1 MGIITPVIHSI
12 LPQKYRKYR
21 LIPTRD
27 GVSASVYLL
36 DDCYVLKLFEKETPA
51 LTIENEILLLS
62 KIDGLPLP
70 KIVDHFILN
79 GAHAI
84 VYTQIRG
91 KSIQEPADEHI
102 RQIALFLK
110 AFHIQSRH
118 ISIKHTERFARSK
131 LKKQI
136 DATGHP
142 KLQHYLPST
151 ELHLKKE
158 GVIHGDLFPD
168 NCKFVSGRLSGV
180 YDFSDICI
188 GDFHFDLA
196 VIAASWCFDKT
207 QPDPKKVEILLDYY
221 GSSIDRVTFYEY
233 IKYALLH
240 YTVQRL
246 VSKRDC
252 AILLGRLDNL
262 C

>member
-1 MGIITPVIHSI
+1 MGIITPVIDSI

-21 LIPTRD
+21 LIPTQD

-36 DDCYVLKLFEKETPA
+36 GNCYVLKLFEKETSA
-51 LTIENEILLLS
+51 LTIDNEILLLS
-62 KIDGLPLP
+62 KIDALPLP

-91 KSIQEPADEHI
+91 ESIQEPTDEHI

-110 AFHIQSRH
+110 AFHTQSQH
-118 ISIKHTERFARSK
+118 INIKYTGCFARSK

-136 DATGHP
+136 VATRHP
-142 KLQHYLPST
+142 KLQHYLSST
-151 ELHLKKE
+151 ELHLKNE

-168 NCKFVSGRLSGV
+168 NCKFVSGKLSGV

-196 VIAASWCFDKT
+196 VIAASWCFNKT
-207 QPDPKKVEILLDYY
+207 QPNPKKVEILLEYY

-233 IKYALLH
+233 IKYALLY

-246 VSKRDC
+246 LSKRDY
-252 AILLGRLDNL
+252 AILLDRLDSL